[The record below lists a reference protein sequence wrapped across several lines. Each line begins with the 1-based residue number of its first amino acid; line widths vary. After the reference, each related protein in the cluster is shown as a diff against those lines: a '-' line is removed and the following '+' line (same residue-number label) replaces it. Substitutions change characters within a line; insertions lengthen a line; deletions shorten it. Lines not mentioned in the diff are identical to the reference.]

1 MISIRR
7 SRRRIR
13 IEDPWRANNLTSKKK
28 PLYSTN
34 GRCLLRVRP
43 ASTWSTFF
51 YPEGGKGSPQRG
63 GRERSEGEGRGGAR
77 GAASFV
83 KGRQRGTWCHDY
95 VGNART
101 WGSPI
106 AHSFGEGA
114 RGRVEGPLDAR
125 RHHDGWERQCLFL
138 LRRDSK
144 GRRRSPRARFVPA
157 RCPLL
162 RSARRLRATPNF
174 RVTIDHP
181 IAS

>member
-1 MISIRR
+1 MLVKSALRFYVEHFLLPGRR
-7 SRRRIR
+7 KGKPAKRRKREERGRGMRRR
-13 IEDPWRANNLTSKKK
+13 A
-28 PLYSTN
+28 
-34 GRCLLRVRP
+34 GC
-43 ASTWSTFF
+43 
-51 YPEGGKGSPQRG
+51 
-63 GRERSEGEGRGGAR
+63 
-77 GAASFV
+77 ASFV

-106 AHSFGEGA
+106 AHSFGEGM

-125 RHHDGWERQCLFL
+125 RHHDGWERQYLFL
-138 LRRDSK
+138 LHRDSK
-144 GRRRSPRARFVPA
+144 RRRRSPRARFVPA

-174 RVTIDHP
+174 RVTIDHHP